1 MVKKKVLVNP
11 PKVVALE
18 KPSSVVEL
26 HAKEFSMDLKV
37 QREVD
42 MNRVEQMA
50 AKFQPHALGIITASK
65 RADGHIYVLDGGHRT
80 AAARAANYD
89 GLIATRLF
97 TDLTL
102 AEEAELFLTLN
113 RSRPIM
119 PIDRFKV
126 RLTMEEPVAV
136 AINTVL
142 KRYGLHVEW
151 ANNASLGVISAI
163 ATLEKIYYGA
173 GVRDKGEYPDLVDN
187 VIKCLQRAY
196 GAQADRSTYSKGVL
210 EGVGLFIATLGHK
223 IDWDRLNYVLEG
235 TSPRQFVVQ
244 ARTLRD
250 AKARGGG
257 LGKAAAEV
265 LHQMYNHRYKD
276 KLPDFGSIAPL
287 HSSNYR
293 QDPLYVDPAK
303 YVGASLA
310 S

>member
-1 MVKKKVLVNP
+1 MVKKKVLINP
-11 PKVVALE
+11 PKVVSLD
-18 KPSSVVEL
+18 KPSKLVEL
-26 HAKEFSMDLKV
+26 HAREFSMDLKV

-50 AKFQPHALGIITASK
+50 AKFQPHALGIITASR
-65 RADGHIYVLDGGHRT
+65 RADGHTYCLDGGHRIS
-80 AAARAANYD
+80 AARMANYD

-102 AEEAELFLTLN
+102 SEEAELFLTLN

-136 AINTVL
+136 AINDVL

-151 ANNASLGVISAI
+151 ANNASLGTISAI
-163 ATLEKIYYGA
+163 STLEKIYFGA
-173 GVRDKGEYPDLVDN
+173 CVRDKGEYPDLVDK
-187 VIKCLQRAY
+187 VIKALKRAY
-196 GAQADRSTYSKGVL
+196 GENADRTTYSRGVL
-210 EGVGLFIATLGHK
+210 EGMGLFVATFGHK

-265 LHQMYNHRYKD
+265 LHQMYNHRYKE
-276 KLPDFGSIAPL
+276 KLPDFGSVAPL
-287 HSSNYR
+287 HSTDYR
-293 QDPLYVDPAK
+293 QDPLYVDPAQ
-303 YVGASLA
+303 YVKSAAS
-310 S
+310 

>member
-1 MVKKKVLVNP
+1 M
-11 PKVVALE
+11 
-18 KPSSVVEL
+18 
-26 HAKEFSMDLKV
+26 
-37 QREVD
+37 
-42 MNRVEQMA
+42 
-50 AKFQPHALGIITASK
+50 
-65 RADGHIYVLDGGHRT
+65 
-80 AAARAANYD
+80 ANYD

-102 AEEAELFLTLN
+102 SEEAELFLTLN

-136 AINTVL
+136 AINDVL

-151 ANNASLGVISAI
+151 ANNASLGTISAI
-163 ATLEKIYYGA
+163 STLEKIYFGA
-173 GVRDKGEYPDLVDN
+173 GVRDKGEYPDLVDK
-187 VIKCLQRAY
+187 VIKALKRAY
-196 GAQADRSTYSKGVL
+196 GENADRTTYSRGVL
-210 EGVGLFIATLGHK
+210 EGMGLFVATFGHK

-265 LHQMYNHRYKD
+265 LHQMYNHRYKE
-276 KLPDFGSIAPL
+276 KLPDFGSVAPL
-287 HSSNYR
+287 HSTDYR
-293 QDPLYVDPAK
+293 QDPLYVDPAQ
-303 YVGASLA
+303 YVKSAAS
-310 S
+310 